1 VSEQLSLDGSLD
13 PGPTEAAEAAGPTPG
28 GVAVA
33 PTAEQAA
40 AIGARDRDVF
50 LEAGAG
56 TGKTRVLVD
65 RYCDAVDA
73 DGVEPERILAFTFTE
88 KAAAEMRRR
97 VRVELMERSRR
108 APDPDRRTRLRRAA
122 RSGESA
128 AITTIHGFCRRLLA
142 AYPVAAGLDPNF
154 RVLDAEE
161 AARLAGLAFERA
173 LSDLAARDDAVAQLA
188 AGYRDRLSRLIR
200 AAYGD
205 LRNHGDPNP
214 QLPPLQITA
223 FDGSEEPPDPAE
235 VELVDASYGAI
246 RSLLAAYAS
255 SFAAV
260 KAERSGVDFDDLQ
273 LLAVELLEANA
284 AIGSAYRERYEHIL
298 VDEFQDTSPLQVRLV
313 SALRGPLGRL
323 FVVGDENQSIYAFRG
338 ADLASFRAERQA
350 ARDRDP
356 DSVLPLSGNFRSSPD
371 VIAGVNAIGECL
383 LEGFQPLRVGRSAAN
398 PPPGPPG
405 PVTEL
410 MLTERANWKED
421 GIELR
426 SAATETEPNRIA
438 EARSLAHRLREL
450 VDAGVDPGSMVLL
463 LRAFSHV
470 DAYAEALELVGLDPY
485 VVGGRGYWSAQQVED
500 ALCLLSC
507 VANPLDD
514 ESLFGALASPACGA
528 GADALWI
535 LRQMAGRKGHIW
547 PTIRDH
553 VLGQGTAPDESDAEA
568 AGRWRTA
575 AEWCEQLPAADRER
589 IERFA
594 GRLAGLRERAPL
606 LALDALVEA
615 TLEAF
620 DYDLAALALPR
631 GERRAANLLKL
642 VRIAAEYE
650 AHEGRDLRGFL
661 TYAAERAALSDRE
674 AEAAVA
680 AEEHAGVTIMTIHA
694 AKGLEFDCVAVADL
708 GRRHVSPGAPPD
720 LRLDF
725 DRPGRG
731 AADTDGD
738 RDDLEPRVGLRLAR
752 AGAATLTVEGYGEL
766 NDEAA
771 EAEAQET
778 CRLVY
783 VAATR
788 ARERLILSGLYD
800 QHDIE
805 GGRAEPKVGRSTF
818 ARLLP
823 ALGVDGSD
831 GQTITLDPPSPRAEI
846 EAAFEPVTLSVR
858 VVRAGAEAAERLSA
872 DRRDEPKAAG
882 PPPGGR
888 PPLQA
893 LSERTGSAARSLS
906 YAALADYQRCG
917 YRFLTERVL
926 GLGPEAAASG
936 PRDAAPEPGA
946 SGRPEPDEEPTDP
959 GPEPGAAARRRSQ
972 LGFGRAVH
980 SLLEHSART
989 EWRPPGGDL
998 VAATLSREG
1007 ADPAEAER
1015 AAALVEGWLDSPL
1028 LAELRDA
1035 GARLRPELP
1044 FRLQLGAETVL
1055 RGTIDLLAEVPGQP
1069 PLVIDY
1075 KTDAAVPASEAELPE
1090 GYRIQRS
1097 LYAHA
1102 VSVATGAPEVASAY
1116 VFVAAPDRP
1125 VRSHL
1130 DGEAIAAGRE
1140 QIEALI
1146 ARIQGREFE
1155 ATDSPHAALCRDCP
1169 ARERLCP
1176 HPPERT
1182 LAPTPN

>member
-1 VSEQLSLDGSLD
+1 MSEQLSFDGAPD
-13 PGPTEAAEAAGPTPG
+13 PDPPEEAEPADPTPG
-28 GVAVA
+28 GGAHP

-40 AIGARDRDVF
+40 AIVSRDRDVF

-73 DGVEPERILAFTFTE
+73 DEVEPERILAFTFTE

-97 VRVELMERSRR
+97 VRVELMGRSRR
-108 APDPDRRTRLRRAA
+108 ATDPERSARLRKAA

-128 AITTIHGFCRRLLA
+128 PITTIHGFCRRLLA
-142 AYPVAAGLDPNF
+142 SHPVAAGLDPSF

-173 LSDLAARDDAVAQLA
+173 LSDLAAREDAVARLA
-188 AGYRDRLSRLIR
+188 AGYRRRLRPLIR
-200 AAYGD
+200 AAYDD
-205 LRNHGDPNP
+205 LRNHGDPDP
-214 QLPPLQITA
+214 RLPPLQITA
-223 FDGSEEPPDPAE
+223 FDGSEEPPDPEE
-235 VELVDASYGAI
+235 VELAAASYDAM

-255 SFAAV
+255 AFAAV

-273 LLAVELLEANA
+273 LLAVELLETNA
-284 AIGSAYRERYEHIL
+284 AIGGAYRERYDHIL

-313 SALRGPLGRL
+313 SALRGPSSRL

-356 DSVLPLSGNFRSSPD
+356 ESVLPLSGNFRSSPD
-371 VIAGVNAIGECL
+371 VIATVNAIGECL
-383 LEGFQPLRVGRSAAN
+383 LEGFQPLRVGRPAAD
-398 PPPGPPG
+398 PPPG

-410 MLTERANWKED
+410 MLTERANWKEE

-426 SAATETEPNRIA
+426 SAAAETEPNRIA

-450 VDAGVDPGSMVLL
+450 ADEGVDPGSMVIL

-528 GADALWI
+528 SADALWI
-535 LRQMAGRKGHIW
+535 LRRMAGRRGHVW
-547 PTIRDH
+547 PAIRDH
-553 VLGQGTAPDESDAEA
+553 VLGDGTEPEEGEADAVE
-568 AGRWRTA
+568 RWRTA
-575 AEWCEQLPAADRER
+575 REWCERLPADDRER

-594 GRLAGLRERAPL
+594 ERLTALRERAPL
-606 LALDALVEA
+606 LPLDALVEA

-620 DYDLAALALPR
+620 DYDLAALALPG
-631 GERRAANLLKL
+631 GERRAANLMKL

-708 GRRHVSPGAPPD
+708 GRRHVTQGAPPE

-725 DRPGRG
+725 DR
-731 AADTDGD
+731 AEADADADADEDGQ
-738 RDDLEPRVGLRLAR
+738 DLEPRVGLRLAR

-800 QHDIE
+800 PHDIE
-805 GGRAEPKVGRSTF
+805 GGRPEPKISRSTF

-831 GQTITLDPPSPRAEI
+831 GQTITLDPPEPRAEI
-846 EAAFEPVTLSVR
+846 ETAFAPVTVSVR
-858 VVRAGAEAAERLSA
+858 VLRAGPEAAERLSA
-872 DRRDEPKAAG
+872 DRRGEPGPEG

-926 GLGPEAAASG
+926 GLDTEVAANGPNDPGPE
-936 PRDAAPEPGA
+936 EPA
-946 SGRPEPDEEPTDP
+946 DGRRERDEEPTDP
-959 GPEPGAAARRRSQ
+959 GPEPGAAARRRSR

-980 SLLEHSART
+980 SLLEQSARDR
-989 EWRPPGGDL
+989 WRAPSPDL

-1007 ADPAEAER
+1007 ADPTEAER
-1015 AAALVEGWLDSPL
+1015 ATELVEGWLGSPL
-1028 LAELRDA
+1028 LAEVRA
-1035 GARLRPELP
+1035 AEARLRPELP
-1044 FRLQLGAETVL
+1044 FRVQLGAETVL

-1075 KTDAAVPASEAELPE
+1075 KTDATVPASEAELPE

-1116 VFVAAPDRP
+1116 VFVTAPDRP

-1130 DGEAIAAGRE
+1130 DGEAVATGRE

-1146 ARIQGREFE
+1146 ARIQAREFE
-1155 ATDSPHAALCRDCP
+1155 VTDSPHAALCRDCP

-1176 HPPERT
+1176 YPPERT
-1182 LAPTPN
+1182 LAS